1 MGAQFTPPP
10 PAAITRVLSTFDRD
24 QLAGF
29 VAVAIDLMD
38 LADGDP
44 DFEDHKLEDDF
55 TQHADDGP
63 GCPIS
68 DSDLGVDDDDGGRDC
83 GDRSYAEWHTLPSSA
98 RRAGR
103 NDGKPLDARGGALD
117 EDDEDDDPAEACG
130 DEQDGNFTEDDF
142 CHHGG
147 IGPGCPFADPGEDNH
162 DREQTEIYHTLPRY
176 GIDQSSGPVNER
188 EAHRVWIANMS
199 RS

>member
-63 GCPIS
+63 GCP
-68 DSDLGVDDDDGGRDC
+68 LADGS
-83 GDRSYAEWHTLPSSA
+83 GDRAWTEWDK
-98 RRAGR
+98 R
-103 NDGKPLDARGGALD
+103 ARGGKLTAGGYENALLGD
-117 EDDEDDDPAEACG
+117 STEDDEDDDPAEACG
-130 DEQDGNFTEDDF
+130 DEQDHNGAEDDF
-142 CHHGG
+142 CNHHPD
-147 IGPGCPFADPGEDNH
+147 GPGCPVADPGEGGPI
-162 DREQTEIYHTLPRY
+162 QIYRTLPRY
-176 GIDQSSGPVNER
+176 GIDQSLGPVNER
-188 EAHRVWIANMS
+188 EAHQVWLKLTGC
-199 RS
+199 